1 MAELTLIGSVAEKIL
16 ANASKKP
23 AYAALFS
30 DWKKIVGE
38 NIAEVCF
45 PEKVTV
51 RGNKRALILKVKKG
65 CSLEIQHESD
75 NILNII
81 NNFFGDKL
89 FDNLVIFQM
98 DFEEAI

>member
-1 MAELTLIGSVAEKIL
+1 ME
-16 ANASKKP
+16 
-23 AYAALFS
+23 
-30 DWKKIVGE
+30 
-38 NIAEVCF
+38 C
-45 PEKVTV
+45 